1 MFKAMEAVKLV
12 RVCRSLAVIA
22 ETNVIALHHSHVRG
36 WNPAIERRGMHSSS
50 ITEDGSV
57 VYLRNGENGAEVYLV
72 GTCHVSKKS
81 AQQVKQ
87 VIGFVKP
94 NVIAVELCKRRA
106 QSLQHLKSSQR
117 SLLQLVLDSWK
128 VPGGLL
134 KKLVRLYLGLQYHH
148 LRVVGFEPGKEFKV
162 ALEECKRMEAQLL
175 LIDDDIGVTVGK
187 LVDALSFSVVLRLFK
202 AGKRLE
208 EMVGNVALEDA
219 IERFS
224 ERGFARKVMEIMT
237 IECPEI
243 MEVLITHRDQVM
255 FKHLRSCQGKVV
267 GVVGMG
273 HMDGIE
279 KMWKDADQKALNDN
293 T

>member
-1 MFKAMEAVKLV
+1 MFKAMQAAKLV
-12 RVCRSLAVIA
+12 RVCRSLATVA
-22 ETNVIALHHSHVRG
+22 EKKGIALRHSHVRG
-36 WNPAIERRGMHSSS
+36 SNLAIERRGMHASS
-50 ITEDGSV
+50 IPEDGSV
-57 VYLRNGENGAEVYLV
+57 VYLRNGETGADVYLV
-72 GTCHVSKKS
+72 GTCHVSEKS

-87 VIGFVKP
+87 VINFVEP
-94 NVIAVELCKRRA
+94 NVIAVELCKRRV
-106 QSLQHLKSSQR
+106 QSLQHLESSQR
-117 SLLQLVLDSWK
+117 NLLQLILDSWK

-134 KKLVRLYLGLQYHH
+134 KKLLRLYLGLQYHH

-175 LIDDDIGVTVGK
+175 LIDEDVGVTIGK
-187 LVDALSFSVVLRLFK
+187 LVDVLSFSVVLRLFK

-208 EMVGNVALEDA
+208 EMVGNVVLEDA
-219 IERFS
+219 IEKFS
-224 ERGFARKVMEIMT
+224 ERGFARKIMEIMK

-243 MEVLITHRDQVM
+243 MKVLITHRDQVM
-255 FKHLRSCQGKVV
+255 FKRLRSCRGKVV

-279 KMWKDADQKALNDN
+279 KMWRDADQKALNDN

>member
-22 ETNVIALHHSHVRG
+22 ETNGIALHHSHVRG

-94 NVIAVELCKRRA
+94 NVIA
-106 QSLQHLKSSQR
+106 
-117 SLLQLVLDSWK
+117 
-128 VPGGLL
+128 
-134 KKLVRLYLGLQYHH
+134 
-148 LRVVGFEPGKEFKV
+148 V

>member
-1 MFKAMEAVKLV
+1 MFKAMEAVKLL
-12 RVCRSLAVIA
+12 RVCRSLALIA
-22 ETNVIALHHSHVRG
+22 ETNGIAWHHSHVRG
-36 WNPAIERRGMHSSS
+36 SNPAFERRGMHSSS
-50 ITEDGSV
+50 IPEDASV
-57 VYLRNGENGAEVYLV
+57 VYLRNGENGADVYLV
-72 GTCHVSKKS
+72 GTCHVSEKS

-87 VIGFVKP
+87 
-94 NVIAVELCKRRA
+94 
-106 QSLQHLKSSQR
+106 
-117 SLLQLVLDSWK
+117 
-128 VPGGLL
+128 
-134 KKLVRLYLGLQYHH
+134 
-148 LRVVGFEPGKEFKV
+148 V

-175 LIDDDIGVTVGK
+175 LIDDDIEVTIGK
-187 LVDALSFSVVLRLFK
+187 LVDVLSFSVVLRLFK
-202 AGKRLE
+202 AGTRLE

-219 IERFS
+219 IESFS

-237 IECPEI
+237 IESPEI
-243 MEVLITHRDQVM
+243 MKVLITHRDQVM